1 MPAYRSLLLVSLG
14 LLTATPARG
23 HFLFIR
29 ITPPAEGGRR
39 AEVYFSDKAQA
50 GDPRFVDRIAST
62 RLWLQAK
69 PGVFQP
75 LTVRAADDRL
85 RAVVP
90 PSGTVAVIGAC
101 TYGVLTRQTPF
112 LLRYFPK
119 AVAGDAE
126 QLAGLHRFAE
136 VPLEILATVADGR
149 LRLVVLHEGK
159 PVPGAE
165 LHTVA
170 SDLSNEKL
178 TAGPDGSVTWKPPR
192 PGYYAVYT
200 SQVTKQA
207 GKLGDAAY
215 EEIRDYA
222 TLALPWPLGAGGPD
236 PAATALFEEAIKT
249 RAQWHDF
256 PGFRAAI
263 TGQAEG
269 RPFKGQ
275 VSVTAGGIVSV
286 KVSDRTARPW
296 IEEQLESIVLHR
308 RAGPATSSGSRKQTF
323 RFADEETEHPLGRLL
338 LVEGGRFASSYRVK
352 DRQILAVN
360 RHVGKEVMTIF
371 VLENEQ
377 NGDGLFLPRA
387 FTVQYWDT
395 ATGELRRAETVQQR
409 WQRVG
414 RWDLPAGHTQTSS
427 SAAGVAVR
435 SFTLTGHELLKS
447 K

>member
-1 MPAYRSLLLVSLG
+1 MPTCRLLLLVILE
-14 LLTATPARG
+14 LLTTAPARG

-50 GDPRFVDRIAST
+50 GDPRFVDKIAST
-62 RLWLQAK
+62 RLWVQTK
-69 PGVFQP
+69 PSIFQP
-75 LTVRAADDRL
+75 LTVRQADDRL
-85 RAVVP
+85 RAMVP
-90 PSGTVAVIGAC
+90 PSGSVAVIGAC
-101 TYGVLTRQTPF
+101 TYGVLTRKTPF

-119 AVAGDAE
+119 AIAGDPQ
-126 QLAGLHRFAE
+126 QLAGLHHFVE
-136 VPLEILATVADGR
+136 VPLEIMATVTDGR
-149 LRLVVLHEGK
+149 LRLVVLHHGK
-159 PVPGAE
+159 PVPGTE

-170 SDLSNEKL
+170 SDLSNETL
-178 TAGPDGSVTWKPPR
+178 TTGSDGSATWKPAR

-200 SQVTKQA
+200 SHITQQA

-222 TLALPWPLGAGGPD
+222 TLALPWPLGATDPD
-236 PAATALFEEAIKT
+236 PAATALFEEAIKA
-249 RAQWHDF
+249 RAQWHAF
-256 PGFRAAI
+256 PGFRAQI

-275 VSVTAGGIVSV
+275 VSVAADGAV
-286 KVSDRTARPW
+286 KVKVNDKTVRPW

-308 RAGPATSSGSRKQTF
+308 GAGSGTSAGPRKMVF
-323 RFADEETEHPLGRLL
+323 RFADEETGHPMGRLL

-352 DRQILAVN
+352 DRQILVVN

-377 NGDGLFLPRA
+377 NRDGLFLPRA

-395 ATGELRRAETVQQR
+395 ATGELRRTETVQQR

-414 RWDLPAGHTQTSS
+414 AWDLPAGHTQTSS
-427 SAAGVAVR
+427 SAAGAAVR
-435 SFTLTGHELLKS
+435 SFTLSGHELLKS
-447 K
+447 E